1 MTGGMVFAVEEKIVE
16 EKISVLCTYSDYTF
30 SVYMCD
36 A

>member
-1 MTGGMVFAVEEKIVE
+1 MTGGMVFAVEEKIS
-16 EKISVLCTYSDYTF
+16 ILCTYSDCTF